1 MVKTIAISRADSE
14 NEQSHRTTSTSDH
27 VSDLLLV
34 LGAVSDRSFTSTH
47 KMQAERAR
55 ELSVTDASSFSNPHE
70 FKPTH
75 IAIEWTVDFDKS
87 VLVGAVTLDFEV
99 VATAPTLVLDT
110 RELAISTIDF
120 LDENGGRVSASWSV
134 RAGDSELGNALD
146 VTVPPAL
153 LRTKQTLH
161 CRVEYSTSPTQPRR
175 SGCQVR
181 RRRAARTRTSS
192 PSVRRYTRDRCCR
205 AWTLPGPR

>member
-1 MVKTIAISRADSE
+1 M
-14 NEQSHRTTSTSDH
+14 
-27 VSDLLLV
+27 
-34 LGAVSDRSFTSTH
+34 
-47 KMQAERAR
+47 
-55 ELSVTDASSFSNPHE
+55 TDASSFSNPHE

-134 RAGDSELGNALD
+134 RTGDSELGNALM
-146 VTVPPAL
+146 
-153 LRTKQTLH
+153 
-161 CRVEYSTSPTQPRR
+161 
-175 SGCQVR
+175 
-181 RRRAARTRTSS
+181 
-192 PSVRRYTRDRCCR
+192 
-205 AWTLPGPR
+205 